1 CAARPL
7 YRGDGVLDRA
17 HRVSVELD
25 RPRARRVFDALSAAR
40 TGNGEGGRGLVDHP
54 GQHELVGAQATTTR
68 LIAQLAE
75 RRQGRSAK
83 RPAERRIG
91 EEGLAGLGAV
101 VKNAVLLDL
110 TRERVP
116 P

>member
-1 CAARPL
+1 
-7 YRGDGVLDRA
+7 
-17 HRVSVELD
+17 
-25 RPRARRVFDALSAAR
+25 
-40 TGNGEGGRGLVDHP
+40 
-54 GQHELVGAQATTTR
+54 
-68 LIAQLAE
+68 AQLAE

-116 P
+116 PVLHHLNGTDGFGSLDQGNIGVANADVFDLALFLEAKQRSNTLLVRDLLVRRVEQRDVERRHSLI